1 MRIGILVIIGVLL
14 AGFLTAC
21 GGSPAVVIV
30 SGDAPQISPFDMTA
44 TALCVVQTD
53 EAKRVLWGYQVFGT
67 PTPDPRVTPTPTAV
81 YVRDE
86 VGDTLRGELLFHGF
100 AECAICHSVTDE
112 ETIVGPSLKSIA
124 LRAEYMRPP
133 LTAQEYLTG
142 AILYPNAYIPTR
154 GKAGVMPTTYEQK
167 LTAQEVADIV
177 AYLMT
182 LDG

>member
-14 AGFLTAC
+14 TAGLTAC
-21 GGSPAVVIV
+21 GGSPAVVII

-67 PTPDPRVTPTPTAV
+67 PTPDPRVTPTPTAL
-81 YVRDE
+81 YVTSE
-86 VGDTLRGELLFHGF
+86 QGDPANGEALFHGL
-100 AECAICHSVTDE
+100 AECTSCHSVTDE
-112 ETIVGPSLKSIA
+112 ETIIGPSLQTIA

-133 LTAQEYLTG
+133 LTAEEYLTG
-142 AILYPNAYIPTR
+142 AILYPNTYIPTR

-167 LTAQEVADIV
+167 FTPQEIADIV